1 MFMKIFQK
9 ISSFYDGHK
18 NIITNF
24 VWRALQIFGKQ
35 GVNFVIFLICAKL
48 LNAYDFGI
56 YNYILAVIFFLALF
70 GDFGISAS
78 VSKYVAE
85 YAASKK
91 EKLSLILFNV
101 ILIIVIFSV
110 VASIFILIFGKYF
123 FGGNFSYIA
132 YSLPL
137 LFFYPLSS
145 ILDGYYRGLNN
156 FKKLSLIYLISSL
169 FLVVV
174 AFFITKKFGLLGAIL
189 SQNIYYI
196 ILSIVLFASIKK
208 IKISLNR
215 EIIKEIGKYAILT
228 GIISVSYFLYS
239 RFDILI
245 LEKFNLIKEIGY
257 YEMINKVIMLATL
270 PFLILANVVAPII
283 SNYFINNDW
292 VKIYEK
298 FKKYLIYS
306 FIGSVLMAIGIFI
319 FFPILLKHF
328 LPNFYNTEVL
338 ILLNYLL
345 IVFIFQKVADVI
357 GNGFIFYT
365 GHVKMNMVLMLIFG
379 ALNVFL
385 SYYFISSYGFI
396 GIGYSKIICVIFY
409 STLLLLVYKYKLKI
423 KFIKHLVN

>member
-1 MFMKIFQK
+1 L
-9 ISSFYDGHK
+9 
-18 NIITNF
+18 IIAF
-24 VWRALQIFGKQ
+24 FS
-35 GVNFVIFLICAKL
+35 
-48 LNAYDFGI
+48 
-56 YNYILAVIFFLALF
+56 IL
-70 GDFGISAS
+70 
-78 VSKYVAE
+78 VS
-85 YAASKK
+85 
-91 EKLSLILFNV
+91 
-101 ILIIVIFSV
+101 ILII
-110 VASIFILIFGKYF
+110 LFGKNF
-123 FGGNFSYIA
+123 FGNNFIYII

-137 LFFYPLSS
+137 LLFFPLTSV
-145 ILDGYYRGLNN
+145 LDGYYRGLNN

-196 ILSIVLFASIKK
+196 ILSVILFASIKK

-215 EIIKEIGKYAILT
+215 EIIKEISRYAVLS

-245 LEKFNLIKEIGY
+245 LEKFNLVKEIGY
-257 YEMINKVIMLATL
+257 YEMINKVILLATL
-270 PFLILANVVAPII
+270 PFLILANVVAPVI
-283 SNYFINNDW
+283 SKYFVNNDW
-292 VKIYEK
+292 AKIYAK
-298 FKKYLIYS
+298 FKKYTAYAFL
-306 FIGSVLMAIGIFI
+306 GSIFVGIGIFV
-319 FFPILLKHF
+319 FFPTLLKYF
-328 LPNFYNTEVL
+328 FTNFYNTEVL

-379 ALNVFL
+379 VLNVFL

>member
-1 MFMKIFQK
+1 MRIFSKI
-9 ISSFYDGHK
+9 ISTYSKHG

-24 VWRALQIFGKQ
+24 IWRALQIFGKQ

-48 LNAYDFGI
+48 LNTYDFGV

-70 GDFGISAS
+70 GDFGISTS

-85 YAASKK
+85 YTISKK
-91 EKLSLILFNV
+91 EKVPQVLSNV
-101 ILIIVIFSV
+101 ILIVAIFSTLV
-110 VASIFILIFGKYF
+110 SLFIILFGKHF
-123 FGGNFSYIA
+123 FTNNINFII

-137 LFFYPLSS
+137 LFFYPLTS

-156 FKKLSLIYLISSL
+156 FKKLSSIYLVSSF
-169 FLVVV
+169 FLVIV
-174 AFFITKKFGLLGAIL
+174 AFFITKNFGLLGAIL
-189 SQNIYYI
+189 SQDMYYI
-196 ILSIVLFASIKK
+196 VLSLALLISVKK
-208 IKISLNR
+208 IKISLNG

-257 YEMINKVIMLATL
+257 YEMINKVILLATL

-292 VKIYEK
+292 AKIYTK
-298 FKKYLIYS
+298 FKKYVAYS
-306 FIGSVLMAIGIFI
+306 FLGSIFIAIGIFI

-328 LPNFYNTEVL
+328 LPNFYNAEVL
-338 ILLNYLL
+338 TLLNYLL

-379 ALNVFL
+379 VLNVVL
-385 SYYFISSYGFI
+385 SYYFISNYGFV
-396 GIGYSKIICVIFY
+396 GIAYSKIICVIFY
-409 STLLLLVYKYKLKI
+409 CTLLLFVYKIKLELKN
-423 KFIKHLVN
+423 KKV